1 MLKDL
6 VLQNRSYRKFHAN
19 KKVSQETLTEL
30 VDLARITPSS
40 KNRQPLKYLLLTEQT
55 DTDFL
60 FQQLQWA
67 WHLKDWAGP
76 SVEERP
82 AAYIVMLL
90 DTNLNEYAD
99 IDAGISAQT
108 ILLGAVEK
116 ELGGCIIR
124 TVNHYEVRKRFQLA
138 EEMKIVLVIAIGYPN
153 QEVQLCSPDKNGE
166 IVYFEKEGIHFVPK
180 RGIEDLIIRH
190 KTTSD

>member
-6 VLQNRSYRKFHAN
+6 ILANRSYRKFYAN
-19 KKVSQETLTEL
+19 KKVSRDSLLEL
-30 VDLARITPSS
+30 IDLARITPSS
-40 KNRQPLKYLLLTEQT
+40 KNRQPLKYLLLNEQSE
-55 DTDFL
+55 TDFL

-67 WHLKDWAGP
+67 WHLKDWNGP
-76 SVEERP
+76 TIEERP
-82 AAYIVMLL
+82 PAYIVMLL

-99 IDAGISAQT
+99 VDAGISAQT

-116 ELGGCIIR
+116 GMGGCIIR

-153 QEVQLCSPDKNGE
+153 QEVRLCPPGKNDE
-166 IVYFEKEGIHFVPK
+166 IVYFEKEGIHHVPK
-180 RGIEDLIIRH
+180 RGIDDLIL
-190 KTTSD
+190 